1 MDNNELILTEQNDL
15 NIHKHINH
23 TDINN
28 NNNTNNTKQQQQPHC
43 ITQTQTNT
51 TPSLHIH
58 KPVPKSK
65 LQKAEDKYF
74 SLKAE
79 IHSNIFSS
87 SSTTPPSNIQMLSY
101 LEKLNTVLSEIITN
115 TKLTNKQN
123 ARLRRAQQ
131 DAVPTAMIDQDQL
144 NDNNQKLIIVYKKQ
158 YSLLKAK
165 LSRITKENFLLNLEQ
180 ERKAID
186 NELNALHAET
196 KKLQNEQK
204 LNDITLSKITKGTN
218 KSEIEL
224 KRLVMDYESLK
235 RQKTSIVNKLNNK
248 KQLYEDN
255 DMKITQLNEFHERLE
270 SIAKDMYHITEYG
283 NVKDKEMNVQKKEKY
298 RKNLIY
304 KINILD
310 KAIISNQKRFVS
322 ESKQNIKKIME
333 LRIQKEMMIEKYVND
348 GGKYEEEDNEDVLRM
363 EREYKEE
370 EREEKEKEKDKE
382 EVKREEKEEVLKEI
396 EKLFME
402 RDKERNEG
410 EKYVNKINEDN
421 GGNKECV
428 EDKKV
433 LVENKEEDK
442 DNEMN
447 EHEECDKDS
456 SGVEDMLVTHNDK
469 NAEDDDNK
477 EIENNVPEF
486 LEGFVDN
493 KSNVIQNGNLD
504 VNENN
509 NNKNDL
515 QISHEAVK
523 SRKQKIEI
531 IQKEY
536 KETNSTNTN
545 NNNNENTDQ
554 LPKQSTNEYEELEEF
569 QI

>member
-23 TDINN
+23 TDIN

-370 EREEKEKEKDKE
+370 EREEKEKE

-402 RDKERNEG
+402 RDKEKNEG
-410 EKYVNKINEDN
+410 EKYVNKINEDI

-469 NAEDDDNK
+469 NTEDDDNK

-523 SRKQKIEI
+523 ARKQKIEI

-536 KETNSTNTN
+536 KETNFTNTN

-554 LPKQSTNEYEELEEF
+554 LPKQSANEYEELEEF

>member
-1 MDNNELILTEQNDL
+1 
-15 NIHKHINH
+15 
-23 TDINN
+23 
-28 NNNTNNTKQQQQPHC
+28 
-43 ITQTQTNT
+43 
-51 TPSLHIH
+51 
-58 KPVPKSK
+58 
-65 LQKAEDKYF
+65 
-74 SLKAE
+74 
-79 IHSNIFSS
+79 
-87 SSTTPPSNIQMLSY
+87 MLSY

-123 ARLRRAQQ
+123 ARLRRAHQ
-131 DAVPTAMIDQDQL
+131 DPVPTMIDQDQL
-144 NDNNQKLIIVYKKQ
+144 NDNTQKLIIVYKKQ

-165 LSRITKENFLLNLEQ
+165 LARITKENFLINLEQ

-224 KRLVMDYESLK
+224 KRLVMDYEALK

-310 KAIISNQKRFVS
+310 KAIMSNQKRFVS

-333 LRIQKEMMIEKYVND
+333 LRIQKEMTIEKYIND

-363 EREYKEE
+363 ESECNEE
-370 EREEKEKEKDKE
+370 EREEKEKDKE
-382 EVKREEKEEVLKEI
+382 EVKREEKEAVLKEI

-402 RDKERNEG
+402 RDKEREREKNEI
-410 EKYVNKINEDN
+410 EKYVHQKRDTVNESD

-428 EDKKV
+428 EDNKV
-433 LVENKEEDK
+433 LIENKEENKDK
-442 DNEMN
+442 DNNEN
-447 EHEECDKDS
+447 EHEECNKD

-469 NAEDDDNK
+469 NVDDDNK

-493 KSNVIQNGNLD
+493 KLNVIPSDNLNRVD
-504 VNENN
+504 
-509 NNKNDL
+509 NKNNL

-523 SRKQKIEI
+523 ARKQKIEI

-536 KETNSTNTN
+536 KEINTTN
-545 NNNNENTDQ
+545 NNNNNNETTNH

>member
-1 MDNNELILTEQNDL
+1 
-15 NIHKHINH
+15 
-23 TDINN
+23 
-28 NNNTNNTKQQQQPHC
+28 
-43 ITQTQTNT
+43 
-51 TPSLHIH
+51 
-58 KPVPKSK
+58 
-65 LQKAEDKYF
+65 
-74 SLKAE
+74 
-79 IHSNIFSS
+79 
-87 SSTTPPSNIQMLSY
+87 MLSY

-370 EREEKEKEKDKE
+370 EREEKDKDKE

-410 EKYVNKINEDN
+410 EKYVNKINEDI

-523 SRKQKIEI
+523 ARKQKIEI

-536 KETNSTNTN
+536 KETNFTNTN

>member
-1 MDNNELILTEQNDL
+1 MDNNGLILTEQNDL

-28 NNNTNNTKQQQQPHC
+28 NNNNTKQQQQQQPHY
-43 ITQTQTNT
+43 ITKTQTNT

-87 SSTTPPSNIQMLSY
+87 SSSTPPSNIQMLSY

-131 DAVPTAMIDQDQL
+131 DPVPTMIDQDQL

-165 LSRITKENFLLNLEQ
+165 LARITKENFLLNLEQ
-180 ERKAID
+180 ERKVID

-224 KRLVMDYESLK
+224 KRLVMDYDALK

-310 KAIISNQKRFVS
+310 KAIMSNQKRFVS

-348 GGKYEEEDNEDVLRM
+348 GGKYEEEEDNEDVLKM
-363 EREYKEE
+363 EREYNEE
-370 EREEKEKEKDKE
+370 EREEKDKE
-382 EVKREEKEEVLKEI
+382 EVKREEKEAVLKEI

-421 GGNKECV
+421 VSNKECV

-433 LVENKEEDK
+433 LVENKEENKDK
-442 DNEMN
+442 DDNEN
-447 EHEECDKDS
+447 EHEECNKDN

-469 NAEDDDNK
+469 KAENDNK

-493 KSNVIQNGNLD
+493 KSNVIQSDNLD
-504 VNENN
+504 VVENN

-523 SRKQKIEI
+523 ARKQKIEI

-536 KETNSTNTN
+536 KEINSTN
-545 NNNNENTDQ
+545 NNNNENTHH

>member
-1 MDNNELILTEQNDL
+1 MDNNELILTEQNEL

-28 NNNTNNTKQQQQPHC
+28 NNNNNNTKQQQQPHY

-87 SSTTPPSNIQMLSY
+87 STSTPPSNIQMLSY

-123 ARLRRAQQ
+123 ARLRRAHQ
-131 DAVPTAMIDQDQL
+131 DPVPTMIDQNQL
-144 NDNNQKLIIVYKKQ
+144 NDNTQKLIIVYKKQ

-165 LSRITKENFLLNLEQ
+165 LARITKENFLINLEQ

-224 KRLVMDYESLK
+224 KRLVMDYEALK

-310 KAIISNQKRFVS
+310 KAIMSNQKRFVS

-333 LRIQKEMMIEKYVND
+333 LRIQKEMMIEKYIND

-363 EREYKEE
+363 ERECNEE
-370 EREEKEKEKDKE
+370 EREEKEKDKE
-382 EVKREEKEEVLKEI
+382 EVKREEKEAVLKEI

-402 RDKERNEG
+402 RDREREKNEI
-410 EKYVNKINEDN
+410 EKYVHQKRDTVNEGD

-428 EDKKV
+428 EDNKV
-433 LVENKEEDK
+433 LIENKKENKDK
-442 DNEMN
+442 DNNEN
-447 EHEECDKDS
+447 EHEECNKD

-469 NAEDDDNK
+469 NVDDDNK
-477 EIENNVPEF
+477 EIENNVPKF

-493 KSNVIQNGNLD
+493 KLNVIPSDNLNRVD
-504 VNENN
+504 
-509 NNKNDL
+509 NKNNL

-523 SRKQKIEI
+523 AHKQKIEI

-536 KETNSTNTN
+536 KEINTTNNN
-545 NNNNENTDQ
+545 NNNNENPNH

>member
-23 TDINN
+23 TDIN

-255 DMKITQLNEFHERLE
+255 DIKITQLNEFHERLE

-363 EREYKEE
+363 EREYNEE
-370 EREEKEKEKDKE
+370 EREEKEKDKE
-382 EVKREEKEEVLKEI
+382 EVKREEKEAVLKEI

-523 SRKQKIEI
+523 ARKQKIEI

-536 KETNSTNTN
+536 KEINTN
-545 NNNNENTDQ
+545 NNNNENTNH
-554 LPKQSTNEYEELEEF
+554 LPIHPSNEYEELEEF